1 MKFYIGVR
9 YAEGCHP
16 NEFWKTYFTSSN
28 YVIACRDL
36 NGEPNHIETFTFATA
51 NEAIA
56 KEKQLIR
63 EFLDEYVVGSRA
75 GAVTR

>member
-28 YVIACRDL
+28 YIIACRDL
-36 NGEPNHIETFTFATA
+36 NGEPDHIETFTFATA
-51 NEAIA
+51 NEAVA
-56 KEKQLIR
+56 KELFAAFVSIKELK
-63 EFLDEYVVGSRA
+63 FDVNVNASPS
-75 GAVTR
+75 